1 MNALPWENVK
11 DLLYEAMMLPV
22 DRRRHLLDEAC
33 SSNPHLRAE
42 VDSLLDA
49 VGEIHSG
56 FMNAPPIERAMIDDL
71 DFRAGTGPFDRGMLI
86 AGRYQLD
93 SKLGEGG
100 MGQVWLAE
108 QISPVRRQVALKLI
122 KAGMYDEHTVQRF
135 ESESQSLA
143 IMDHPVIAR
152 VYDAGKTDLGQ
163 PYFVMEF
170 VRGRAITEYCD
181 EKRLSVGER
190 LELLARVCEGV
201 QHAHQKAI
209 IHRDLKPA
217 NILVNE
223 MDGVAA
229 PHIIDFGLAKAM
241 SASIA
246 PGRTLTQLGQFM
258 GTPDYMS
265 PEQVSARGSDI
276 DTRTDVYS
284 LGVIMYVLLTGLPL
298 FETDSFE
305 RIPLDELLRRV
316 RENNPLRPSV
326 RVSNDRNGSATSAD
340 ARQSG
345 PKQLARLLR
354 GDLDLITMK
363 ALEKDRDLRYDS
375 PAELAADIRRYLNH
389 EPIVARPGNTIYQL
403 RKYVRR
409 HRIGVAAAAGIL
421 LMLAAFTAIQA
432 LELRRISRERDRA
445 NRERDRAA
453 RVSDFMTGIFKVSDP
468 GQARGNSVTARE
480 ILDKAS
486 NEIET
491 GLANDP
497 EVQSQMMQV
506 MSRTYVNLGLYARAE
521 ELARRALDARTTIL
535 GPNDQKTLESM
546 TQVGLILHRE
556 GHAAEAE
563 KMELQAYE
571 GTRRILGSD
580 NSLTL
585 EAEDYLAS
593 ALVYLGRFDEA
604 EKLEREVVERATRV
618 LGPNSERTLRAMD
631 NLGAALLWQNR
642 NLEAEQEFRR
652 LLQVAGA
659 AWGPENPGTLRATS
673 SLATALAGEGRLAEA
688 EPLDRS
694 TLATEE
700 RVLGPDHPLT
710 GDSRESLAYVLSL
723 EGKRANAEKL
733 YRESL
738 ASRTR
743 AFGPESSL
751 TLFSESELADLLYNM
766 GRFREAENQGRETL
780 KTQIRTMGPESLY
793 ALKSKD
799 LLASILIKEGQYAEA
814 ESLARDTFEARMRSL
829 GPAHPET
836 LGSLRLLG
844 IAMAFSRHY
853 ADASKLYRDV
863 IAKQGNS
870 SGERG
875 RWTVWNDFASVAI
888 SAGHPDDAIQYL
900 REAIDRGFR
909 DADALAADD
918 NLKSL
923 RRNPHFRE
931 LVANLR
937 HAPTKSV
944 P

>member
-1 MNALPWENVK
+1 MNAQPWENVK
-11 DLLYEAMMLPV
+11 ELLYQAMKLPL
-22 DRRRHLLDEAC
+22 DRRSQFLDDSC

-42 VDSLLDA
+42 VDSLLNA

-56 FMNAPPIERAMIDDL
+56 FMNASPIESAMIDDL
-71 DFRAGTGPFDRGMLI
+71 DFRTGTGLFEEGMSI

-135 ESESQSLA
+135 ESERQSLA

-152 VYDAGKTDLGQ
+152 VYDAGTTELGQ

-170 VRGRAITEYCD
+170 VRGHLITEYCD
-181 EKRLSVGER
+181 EKRLRVPQR
-190 LELLARVCEGV
+190 LELFMRVCEGV

-223 MDGVAA
+223 IDGVPA
-229 PHIIDFGLAKAM
+229 PHIIDFGLAKAV

-246 PGRTLTQLGQFM
+246 RESMLTQLGQFM

-265 PEQVSARGSDI
+265 PEQAGAPGCDI

-284 LGVIMYVLLTGLPL
+284 LGVVLYVLLTGSKL
-298 FETDSFE
+298 FETGSLE
-305 RIPLDELLRRV
+305 RLPLDELLRRV
-316 RENNPLRPSV
+316 REDTPPRPSA
-326 RVSNDRNGSATSAD
+326 RVSSDHNSSASAD
-340 ARQSG
+340 ARQSE
-345 PKQLARLLR
+345 PKPLARLLR

-375 PAELAADIRRYLNH
+375 PAELAADIRRYLHH
-389 EPIVARPGNTIYQL
+389 EPVVARPTSARYQL
-403 RKYVRR
+403 RKYVLR

-421 LMLAAFTAIQA
+421 LVLAALTAVQA

-445 NRERDRAA
+445 NHERDRAT

-491 GLANDP
+491 GLAKDP
-497 EVQSQMMQV
+497 EVQSQMMQA

-521 ELARRALDARTTIL
+521 ELARRALDARMTLL
-535 GPNDQKTLESM
+535 GPNHQKTLESM
-546 TQVGLILHRE
+546 TQLGLILHRE

-563 KMELQAYE
+563 KTELRAYE
-571 GTRRILGSD
+571 GTRRILGPD

-642 NLEAEQEFRR
+642 NREAEQEFRR
-652 LLQVAGA
+652 LLQVAGR

-723 EGKRANAEKL
+723 EGKRADAEKL

-751 TLFSESELADLLYNM
+751 TLFSKFELVDLLYNM
-766 GRFREAENQGRETL
+766 GHFREAENQGRETL
-780 KTQIRTMGPESLY
+780 KAQVRTMGPESPYVLR
-793 ALKSKD
+793 SKD
-799 LLASILIKEGQYAEA
+799 LLASILIKEGQYAEV
-814 ESLARDTFEARMRSL
+814 ESLARDTFEARMSSL

-836 LGSLRLLG
+836 LGSLRQLG
-844 IAMAFSRHY
+844 IAMAHSRHY

-863 IAKQGNS
+863 IAKQSNS
-870 SGERG
+870 SGQED
-875 RWTVWNDFASVAI
+875 RWTVWYDFASVAI
-888 SAGHPDDAIQYL
+888 AAGHPDDAIQYL

-909 DADALAADD
+909 NADALAVDD
-918 NLKSL
+918 NLKNL

-931 LVANLR
+931 LFANLT
-937 HAPTKSV
+937 HAPMRSRL
-944 P
+944 